1 MKSRVRKWGFHRCAR
16 QASTPSFGG
25 VRGYLL
31 RVGAVAGVLGA
42 SAQFVAGWVET
53 DWDGPP
59 TEAATR
65 VANSSFFTGDRLLD
79 LIGLFLT
86 LLMLAVVAS
95 TLRESTTHGWTAV
108 PEPLL
113 AFWGA
118 LGAAAIL
125 IGATLK
131 DAADSWLQ
139 NSSGGRAAYLATFDV
154 TARATEDLFFGTFVA
169 LGLYLACLDGAVL
182 SNNRYPRPIGWAM
195 IVISTLL
202 IFGNLLSLVAETAFL
217 LVLVA
222 LVGFAG
228 LLVAL
233 AVVLWRQ
240 AQISVPVSAAVH
252 PL

>member
-1 MKSRVRKWGFHRCAR
+1 MKTPVRKWGFHRCAR
-16 QASTPSFGG
+16 QAGTPSFGDM
-25 VRGYLL
+25 RGYLF

-42 SAQFVAGWVET
+42 GAQLVAGWVET
-53 DWDGPP
+53 NWDGPP
-59 TEAATR
+59 AESIAR
-65 VANSSFFTGDRLLD
+65 VASSSYFTNDRLLD

-86 LLMLAVVAS
+86 LLMLAVVGS
-95 TLRESTTHGWTAV
+95 TLRVSDTHGWAAV
-108 PEPLL
+108 SEPLL

-154 TARATEDLFFGTFVA
+154 TARATEDLFFGAFVA
-169 LGLYLACLDGAVL
+169 LGLYLACLAGAVL
-182 SNNRYPRPIGWAM
+182 SSNTYPRPIGWAM
-195 IVISTLL
+195 VVISALL
-202 IFGNLLSLVAETAFL
+202 IFGNLLSLVAEAAFL
-217 LVLVA
+217 LVLLA

-233 AVVLWRQ
+233 AVALWRQ
-240 AQISVPVSAAVH
+240 AQISVPVSAAAH